1 MKYVKSMTAVALA
14 ITLAMTSGCQ
24 NMNKQ
29 NMGTMIGTGTGALV
43 GSFFGE
49 GRGKL
54 AAILAGGLIGGF
66 AGNLYGKSLD
76 EEDKADLDAATQKAL
91 ENAKAGSTTNWK
103 SAHSGATAQITV
115 GKAYNKT
122 ENVTVKRLAT
132 IEPATNMSVIN
143 KPYITVMKSSN
154 VRAAPRVNGAKV
166 ASLKAGVEFN
176 AIGQTGDW
184 ILVGRKGVQ
193 VGYIQKDLVMPADE
207 YAALPTPPQKAEK
220 NVAATTAK
228 RAQVPAKDANPF
240 ALAKLDELDT
250 KIDEGDAKSNAEKV
264 VETPAVS
271 TRICREMKAD
281 VTAADGKKESAT
293 TTSCKPA
300 FGSWAANS

>member
-103 SAHSGATAQITV
+103 SAHSGAPPRSRWARLTTRP
-115 GKAYNKT
+115 KT
-122 ENVTVKRLAT
+122 
-132 IEPATNMSVIN
+132 
-143 KPYITVMKSSN
+143 
-154 VRAAPRVNGAKV
+154 
-166 ASLKAGVEFN
+166 
-176 AIGQTGDW
+176 
-184 ILVGRKGVQ
+184 
-193 VGYIQKDLVMPADE
+193 
-207 YAALPTPPQKAEK
+207 
-220 NVAATTAK
+220 
-228 RAQVPAKDANPF
+228 
-240 ALAKLDELDT
+240 
-250 KIDEGDAKSNAEKV
+250 
-264 VETPAVS
+264 
-271 TRICREMKAD
+271 
-281 VTAADGKKESAT
+281 
-293 TTSCKPA
+293 
-300 FGSWAANS
+300 